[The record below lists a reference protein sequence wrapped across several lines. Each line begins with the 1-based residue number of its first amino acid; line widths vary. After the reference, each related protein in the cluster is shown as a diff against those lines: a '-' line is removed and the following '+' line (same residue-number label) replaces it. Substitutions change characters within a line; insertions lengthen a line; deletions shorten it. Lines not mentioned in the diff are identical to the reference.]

1 MYFTYNRMWNL
12 LLCTI
17 RGQPKRRVCF
27 FLKLWSWSSP
37 LKTIGQGIPPILFYN
52 WFTLHFPPMESWW
65 TEEIVLDAVQTRPPM
80 SSWRWTRRCWKF
92 PTIWNQLK
100 IFLTLSFSSHV
111 KTFLTLMVGMFLTL
125 LNCTKMAK
133 ANHKC
138 SKIKLLCYLVSRTQ
152 SNGTLTRIFL
162 QGFFAFKNLFSKKA
176 GPRSDWAHLNIENIQ
191 IKFFFLARF
200 NESNE
205 NNFLCQKFF

>member
-1 MYFTYNRMWNL
+1 MYFTYNCMWNL

-125 LNCTKMAK
+125 LNWTKMAK
-133 ANHKC
+133 ANHKR
-138 SKIKLLCYLVSRTQ
+138 SKIKLCSWSPVWIIWFQEKLLISTQ
-152 SNGTLTRIFL
+152 QNYWTECLQTTRRLIVK
-162 QGFFAFKNLFSKKA
+162 GLF
-176 GPRSDWAHLNIENIQ
+176 P
-191 IKFFFLARF
+191 
-200 NESNE
+200 
-205 NNFLCQKFF
+205 